1 MSIKA
6 GGVGLTL
13 TAADTVVF
21 AELDWNPTDLMQ
33 CEDRIHRVGQKQH
46 CRVYYCVAPG
56 CADGLMWATLVRK
69 LCIVGAAVDGGV
81 RDAQELRDMQYWQ
94 QLGSQQADADAE
106 AGADEAPG
114 SQQQKRARDSAGTT
128 DPGTEA
134 AAADHPA
141 SDQPPHARRSL
152 FGEFVATGRMPGGC
166 PPASLAAGALSVGTR
181 GSQGRRSAQADNN
194 TQGGPA
200 AAAPA
205 AATAPAE
212 AGGSTEQHTR
222 IEDATPPETNDWVLV
237 DIAES
242 PDAAALAG
250 AGPSTQGSQPGT
262 AAAAAA
268 GVDGG
273 SHKQQQQG
281 QVVSVAWL
289 APVCA
294 AGGSCQVVEGAGGE
308 GVEEATGSAP
318 AAAGSASPSVDP
330 DMKRQRVE

>member
-1 MSIKA
+1 MVGLVSIKA

-21 AELDWNPTDLMQ
+21 AELDWNPTDLVQ

-69 LCIVGAAVDGGV
+69 LCIVGAAVDGVV
-81 RDAQELRDMQYWQ
+81 RDAQGLRDMQYWQ
-94 QLGSQQADADAE
+94 QLGSQQAEAD

-128 DPGTEA
+128 APGTEA
-134 AAADHPA
+134 AAAVHA
-141 SDQPPHARRSL
+141 TSDQPPHARRSL
-152 FGEFVATGRMPGGC
+152 FDEFVATGCMPGGC
-166 PPASLAAGALSVGTR
+166 PPASLAAAGAPSVGA
-181 GSQGRRSAQADNN
+181 GCSQGDRSAQADNN
-194 TQGGPA
+194 TQGGQA
-200 AAAPA
+200 AAA
-205 AATAPAE
+205 APAE
-212 AGGSTEQHTR
+212 AGGSTEQQTR

-237 DIAES
+237 DSAEA
-242 PDAAALAG
+242 PDAAAMAG
-250 AGPSTQGSQPGT
+250 AGPSAQGSQPGT
-262 AAAAAA
+262 AA
-268 GVDGG
+268 GVDRG
-273 SHKQQQQG
+273 SHEQQQQQG
-281 QVVSVAWL
+281 QVVSVGRL
-289 APVCA
+289 VPVCA

-318 AAAGSASPSVDP
+318 AAAGSVSPSVDP